1 MPLTMEEIQHIATI
15 CRIGATDEELELM
28 REQLS
33 HILDLFQVLEE
44 LDTEAVPATGHSASL
59 ETVLRADEPGDS
71 SSQEEGAVQRSSAG
85 GRPVPGEGG
94 AAGVGIAPRPATGK

>member
-1 MPLTMEEIQHIATI
+1 MEEIQHIATI

-59 ETVLRADEPGDS
+59 ETVLRADERGDS
-71 SSQEEGAVQRSSAG
+71 SSQEEVLSNAPQR
-85 GRPVPGEGG
+85 EGDLFR
-94 AAGVGIAPRPATGK
+94 VKVVLQE

>member
-71 SSQEEGAVQRSSAG
+71 SSQEEVLSNAPQR
-85 GRPVPGEGG
+85 EGDLFR
-94 AAGVGIAPRPATGK
+94 VKVVLQE